1 MEDTHNDTKDR
12 RSTSADIALQTG
24 GNTPAFPL
32 LSAAYLKLGI
42 LHFR

>member
-1 MEDTHNDTKDR
+1 MEETHTNTKAR
-12 RSTSADIALQTG
+12 RSPSADIALRTG

-32 LSAAYLKLGI
+32 PSAAYLKLGI